1 MGKVEAM
8 EIRQTLE
15 QLMED
20 HTMNGMEDQDMLA
33 MVRLIKTWAEVQEDL
48 LLDEIIELTD
58 EENASKVVMEATQ
71 IHADLGQYMV
81 GGVE

>member
-1 MGKVEAM
+1 
-8 EIRQTLE
+8 
-15 QLMED
+15 
-20 HTMNGMEDQDMLA
+20 MLA

-48 LLDEIIELTD
+48 LIDEIIELTD

-71 IHADLGQYMV
+71 IHADLGQYMI

>member
-1 MGKVEAM
+1 MEKVEAI

-33 MVRLIKTWAEVQEDL
+33 MVRLIKTWAEAQEDL

-58 EENASKVVMEATQ
+58 EENASKVVMEAIQ
-71 IHADLGQYMV
+71 IHADLGQYML

>member
-48 LLDEIIELTD
+48 LLDEIMELSD
-58 EENASKVVMEATQ
+58 EKHVCDMVMEATQ
-71 IHADLGQYMV
+71 IHADLGQYMI